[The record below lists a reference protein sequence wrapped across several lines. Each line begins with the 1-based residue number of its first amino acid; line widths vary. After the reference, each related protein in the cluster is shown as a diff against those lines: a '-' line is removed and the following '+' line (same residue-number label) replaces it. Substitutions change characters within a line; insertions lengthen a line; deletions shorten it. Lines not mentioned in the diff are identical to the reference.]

1 LTQFLLI
8 FLGGGLGSMLRY
20 WMSTSVYR
28 LLGQNFPYGTLTVNV
43 LGSFIIGFLSVL
55 LIERF
60 DSYAANLRALLLIG
74 FLGGFTTFSTF
85 SLETFN
91 LVEAG
96 EITKALLNCGVSVGL
111 CIFAVL
117 IGALLGREL

>member
-1 LTQFLLI
+1 MQVLLI
-8 FLGGGLGSMLRY
+8 FIGGGLGSISRF
-20 WMSTSVYR
+20 WMSSNVYR
-28 LLGQNFPYGTLTVNV
+28 LIGQNFPYGTLTVNA
-43 LGSFIIGFLSVL
+43 LGSFLVGLLAVL
-55 LIERF
+55 LLERF
-60 DSYAANLRALLLIG
+60 NGDAANLRAFLLIG

-96 EITKALLNCGVSVGL
+96 DIMKALLNCGLSLGL

-117 IGALLGREL
+117 MGALLGRQL

>member
-1 LTQFLLI
+1 
-8 FLGGGLGSMLRY
+8 MLRY

>member
-1 LTQFLLI
+1 MIQILLI
-8 FLGGGLGSMLRY
+8 FIGGGLGSISRF
-20 WMSTSVYR
+20 WMSSNVYR
-28 LLGQNFPYGTLTVNV
+28 LIGQNFPYGTLTVNA
-43 LGSFIIGFLSVL
+43 LGSFLVGLLAVL
-55 LIERF
+55 LLERF
-60 DSYAANLRALLLIG
+60 NGDAANLRAFLLIG

-96 EITKALLNCGVSVGL
+96 DIMKALLNCGLSLGL

-117 IGALLGREL
+117 MGALLGRQL